1 MKTRTSFSVLA
12 VAVLLA
18 VAALTLAA
26 CGDGGGSP
34 YGGGGGGAAAGT
46 SSPPAADGA
55 TTSEISIKN
64 FSFTPAETTVPAG
77 TTVTWT
83 NEDTTVHDVTS
94 TDGPG
99 IDAAVTSTFA
109 SGTLAEGDTFEFTF
123 EDPGT
128 YHYECTIHATMQ
140 TMHAVVIV
148 E

>member
-1 MKTRTSFSVLA
+1 MKTRTPFS
-12 VAVLLA
+12 LLV
-18 VAALTLAA
+18 VAALAVIAALALAA

-34 YGGGGGGAAAGT
+34 YGGGGAGT
-46 SSPPAADGA
+46 TSPPATGGA
-55 TTSEISIKN
+55 TTSEISIRN
-64 FSFTPAETTVPAG
+64 FSFTPAETTVSAG

-109 SGTLAEGDTFEFTF
+109 SETLAEGDSFEFTF